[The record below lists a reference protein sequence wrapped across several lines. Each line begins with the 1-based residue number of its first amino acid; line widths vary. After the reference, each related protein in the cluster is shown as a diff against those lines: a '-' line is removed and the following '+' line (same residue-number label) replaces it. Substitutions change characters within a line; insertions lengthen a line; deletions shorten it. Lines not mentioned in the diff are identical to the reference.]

1 MAWAGRKLNFLKE
14 NPVVLAAA
22 ISLALHLSIFG
33 GWKIGQRLGWWK
45 NQHLPSWL
53 QKLSQSLAKVP
64 DVKKF
69 PLKVNRESP
78 SLIFVDVDP
87 QLSIKEPPKDTKM
100 YGAANTQVASKKPSE
115 AEVPEVTGKQDKVI
129 KTVENEKP
137 KAQPLQPASAKAEET
152 EDQEAK
158 SRPKEKQTVG
168 DLAVAKP
175 QDQNKPSP
183 EKIKEDEGEAEKR
196 AQARSRRLEQVKP
209 GAQGEKMKQ
218 QGGSKRLALEP
229 SFDVKL
235 TSFGNY
241 DREFIAAVRQRW
253 YQLLENRNTVAGKI
267 VVEFRLN
274 YKGMVTDLKV
284 AENSTQNMMLEL
296 ICTGAISD
304 PSPYAP
310 WPTEMRREMKSDER
324 EVRFTFY
331 YE

>member
-1 MAWAGRKLNFLKE
+1 MAWSGKKRSVWKE

-33 GWKIGQRLGWWK
+33 GWKIGQRFGWWK
-45 NQHLPSWL
+45 NSHLPSWL
-53 QKLSQSLAKVP
+53 QKISQSLAKAP
-64 DVKKF
+64 EAKKF
-69 PLKVNRESP
+69 LQQVNRESP
-78 SLIFVDVDP
+78 PLIFVDVDP
-87 QLSIKEPPKDTKM
+87 QLSIKEPPKNAKM
-100 YGAANTQVASKKPSE
+100 YGAANTQVASKKPAE
-115 AEVPEVTGKQDKVI
+115 ADVPEVPGKQDKVI

-137 KAQPLQPASAKAEET
+137 KAQPLQPAPAKPEET
-152 EDQEAK
+152 EELEAK
-158 SRPKEKQTVG
+158 SRPKEKQVVG

-175 QDQNKPSP
+175 QDQNKTSP
-183 EKIKEDEGEAEKR
+183 EKTKEDDGETEKK
-196 AQARSRRLEQVKP
+196 ARVRPRPLDQVKA

-218 QGGSKRLALEP
+218 EGGSKRLALEP

-235 TSFGNY
+235 TAFGNY

-253 YQLLENRNTVAGKI
+253 YHLLENRNTVPGKI

-274 YKGMVTDLKV
+274 YDGRVTDLTV
-284 AENSTQNMMLEL
+284 AENTTQNIMLEL

-304 PSPYAP
+304 PSPYDP
-310 WPTEMRREMKSDER
+310 WPKEMRREMKSDHR